1 MAEVGARLSSCSL
14 SRVVSLKGSKS
25 ARSFVALS
33 AVRNPAYFSR
43 YSAACARPR
52 ALAQG
57 CRRGVGERGTLR
69 YYFPGSSLKGRFSG
83 KTGTISGVKSVS
95 GRLLSKNGPLYV
107 SMISNGSWG
116 PVGVMRQVLEASDQL
131 SACQPQPL

>member
-1 MAEVGARLSSCSL
+1 MQGV
-14 SRVVSLKGSKS
+14 RVADGSGLDRANRITS
-25 ARSFVALS
+25 
-33 AVRNPAYFSR
+33 
-43 YSAACARPR
+43 R
-52 ALAQG
+52 ALTALMLRMAQHPYAQNYFG
-57 CRRGVGERGTLR
+57 SMAVVGERGTLR
-69 YYFPGSSLKGRFSG
+69 YYFPGSALKGRFSG

-95 GRLLSKNGPLYV
+95 GRLLSNNGPLYV